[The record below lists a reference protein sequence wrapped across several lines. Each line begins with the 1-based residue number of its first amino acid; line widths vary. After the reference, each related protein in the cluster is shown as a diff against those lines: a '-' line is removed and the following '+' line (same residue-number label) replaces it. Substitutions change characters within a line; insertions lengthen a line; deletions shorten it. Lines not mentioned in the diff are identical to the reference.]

1 MTKHPGQP
9 TGRQKKQL
17 LQRPR
22 STSELG
28 TVRARTICLRDTQK
42 TKMVQVQWRPW
53 WTDKSEYSTENST
66 EKRPCR
72 IFVRKMRSLDLN
84 QNGIEGLLGSSLG

>member
-53 WTDKSEYSTENST
+53 WTDKSE
-66 EKRPCR
+66 
-72 IFVRKMRSLDLN
+72 F
-84 QNGIEGLLGSSLG
+84 GIVQRRDPVGFLYAK